1 VGKLRVLFQSE
12 NAVHVAFR
20 SLNAT
25 KRMPVGKHAQLLTP
39 TTEQVCGKLTVF
51 LINVTVEDQEK
62 FSLQYATL

>member
-1 VGKLRVLFQSE
+1 
-12 NAVHVAFR
+12 
-20 SLNAT
+20 
-25 KRMPVGKHAQLLTP
+25 MPVGKLAQLLTP